1 MSDTD
6 CEKFRRAIEM
16 IDAAN
21 AQDPNVTVVDGAEHP
36 KELVYGQRMSQRL
49 VLFAPDAS
57 EPLRIAAR
65 AQHIKR
71 WTHPRDAYPMD
82 RKGYH
87 LWRTE
92 LYSYHADE
100 TEAIMRD
107 VGYDDDAVDTMR
119 ELMLKKRIKKEADAQ
134 TLEDVICLVFLEHE
148 FDAFAAKHEDEKVVT
163 ILQRTWKKMSAP
175 GQSAAL
181 ELPLSDEAKR
191 LVGLALGPGPR

>member
-1 MSDTD
+1 
-6 CEKFRRAIEM
+6 M

-21 AQDPNVTVVDGAEHP
+21 AQDPNVTVVDGEDRP
-36 KELVYGQRMSQRL
+36 KELVYGQRMSARL

-57 EPLRIAAR
+57 EALRLAAR

-100 TEAIMRD
+100 TEAIMRS
-107 VGYDDDAVDTMR
+107 VGYDDDAIASMR
-119 ELMLKKRIKKEADAQ
+119 ELMLKKRIKKDAEAQ

-148 FDAFAAKHEDEKVVT
+148 FEAFAAKHEDEKVVT
-163 ILQRTWKKMSAP
+163 ILQRTWKKMSEA
-175 GQSAAL
+175 GHAAAL

-191 LVGLALGPGPR
+191 LVGLALG